1 MAQWMNFY
9 IQKTGTSTGG
19 TPYPVYESVRQWGV
33 WCKSIPFTIM
43 EKTKDPAKRSWF
55 DEDGDDEY
63 IPDGGL
69 RAEAYTMKI
78 EFGCK
83 KMPAKTVE
91 GVVIPAV
98 EDVRQKVGAF
108 IQYLKE
114 SGMMNLYS
122 SYTRI
127 GRQNVRLE
135 SVASDAK
142 WESKGGQEF
151 LVFTVNLRVT
161 DPVTDIT
168 LSL

>member
-1 MAQWMNFY
+1 MKKWQNFFL
-9 IQKTGTSTGG
+9 QRMGTDEEGQ
-19 TPYPVYESVRQWGV
+19 PYPVCESVRQWGV

-63 IPDGGL
+63 MPDGGL

-83 KMPAKTVE
+83 KMSAKTVE

-98 EDVRQKVGAF
+98 EDVRQKVGDF
-108 IQYLKE
+108 IKYLKE

-135 SVASDAK
+135 SVASNAK

-151 LVFTVNLRVT
+151 FVFTVNLRVT